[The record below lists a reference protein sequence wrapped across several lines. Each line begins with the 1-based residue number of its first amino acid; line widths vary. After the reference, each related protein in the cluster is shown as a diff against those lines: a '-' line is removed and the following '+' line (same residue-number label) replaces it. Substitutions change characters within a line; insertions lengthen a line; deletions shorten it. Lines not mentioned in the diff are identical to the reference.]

1 MGDEL
6 ISRQAVIETIRAERE
21 WLDENIKD
29 VQHHFHT
36 MNETTRILS
45 IIGKLPS
52 VQPKTGRW
60 ILDTTQ
66 FLPEYVCTNCKSRFP
81 LVASGGEFY
90 SILCCEN
97 MNYCPNCGAKME
109 EKTE

>member
-1 MGDEL
+1 MRNDL
-6 ISRQAVIETIRAERE
+6 ISRQAAIYIAFRSPFFSDSLMEELRA
-21 WLDENIKD
+21 
-29 VQHHFHT
+29 
-36 MNETTRILS
+36 
-45 IIGKLPS
+45 LPAA
-52 VQPKTGRW
+52 QPKTGRW

-90 SILCCEN
+90 STLCCEN

>member
-60 ILDTTQ
+60 IYYDLD
-66 FLPEYVCTNCKSRFP
+66 EYWGDWYKCSKCSECGGYKY
-81 LVASGGEFY
+81 SG
-90 SILCCEN
+90 
-97 MNYCPNCGAKME
+97 
-109 EKTE
+109 